1 MTRTQAVDLCDP
13 DLFASNEF
21 WSAFAWLRANDPVHW
36 HEEPDGPGFWAV
48 TRYRDITA
56 VYADHE
62 SFSSRYGMRLGSN
75 ADAVAAV
82 AQRML
87 IVSDVPDHTQLKRVL
102 SRAFAPGE
110 MPRLE
115 RVVTR
120 VVREVVAEAVE
131 TGEMDFIEVAKL
143 LPNYVVCAVMD
154 LPRSEWA
161 WVGQTTTDAFEGA
174 DEQTRSGA
182 NSEIFLYF
190 DDLVRQR
197 RGSDAEDFIS
207 RIIREPRV
215 VDGGERLLTD
225 EEVIFNCNGVLSGAN
240 ETTRYSTA
248 GGVLALAENP
258 DQWQELRGASAE
270 GISTAVEEIL
280 RWTVPGMHTMR
291 TVTRPVSIGGVELAV
306 GDRVTNWNGSANR
319 DEELFAEA
327 DRFRVG
333 RRPNRHI
340 AFGSGRHLCLGARLA
355 RLEMATFFG
364 ELVERVAAIEITG
377 DPVFNA
383 SNFTWGL
390 TALPVRLVPR

>member
-1 MTRTQAVDLCDP
+1 MFT
-13 DLFASNEF
+13 E
-21 WSAFAWLRANDPVHW
+21 
-36 HEEPDGPGFWAV
+36 
-48 TRYRDITA
+48 IT
-56 VYADHE
+56 V
-62 SFSSRYGMRLGSN
+62 
-75 ADAVAAV
+75 
-82 AQRML
+82 
-87 IVSDVPDHTQLKRVL
+87 
-102 SRAFAPGE
+102 
-110 MPRLE
+110 
-115 RVVTR
+115 
-120 VVREVVAEAVE
+120 
-131 TGEMDFIEVAKL
+131 KL

-207 RIIREPRV
+207 RIIREPRA